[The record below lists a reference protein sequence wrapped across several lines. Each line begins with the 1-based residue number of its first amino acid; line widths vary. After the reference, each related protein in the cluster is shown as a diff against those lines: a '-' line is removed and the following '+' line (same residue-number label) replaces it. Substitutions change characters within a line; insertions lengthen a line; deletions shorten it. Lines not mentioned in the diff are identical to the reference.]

1 MAILLAQEWDIIRGK
16 EDEYETFVSE
26 QFIPRTNEMG
36 LESVGGFYVEVGFGP
51 RIVSLKTADDIDN
64 LFKAFFS
71 AEFKQVIIELNE
83 FISNYRNRVLLS
95 TGRVSENGYKIQKG
109 VWKYNQYYDK
119 LPGQRKAYKDFIVK
133 EYLPA
138 MREIDYLEVTNGWN
152 VIFGGISNIIGELT
166 LKSSVDVGRLLDDPI
181 FREVTEKL
189 RRKYVCNYSTRILR
203 TTERFDQPRWYR
215 L

>member
-1 MAILLAQEWDIIRGK
+1 MATLLAQEWDIIRGK

-26 QFIPRTNEMG
+26 QLIPRTNAIG

-51 RIVSLKTADDIDN
+51 RIISLKSANDKDS

-71 AEFKQVIIELNE
+71 PEFKQVITELGE

-119 LPGQRKAYKDFIVK
+119 LPDQRKAYKDFIIK

-138 MREIDYLEVTNGWN
+138 MKEIDYLEVTNGWN
-152 VIFGGISNIIGELT
+152 VVFGGISNIIGELT
-166 LKSSVDVGRLLDDPI
+166 LKSPVDVGRLLDDPI

-189 RRKYVCNYSTRILR
+189 RRKYVCNYATRILR
-203 TTERFDQPRWYR
+203 TTERFEQPRWYR

>member
-16 EDEYETFVSE
+16 EDEYEAFVSE
-26 QFIPRTNEMG
+26 QFIPRTNAMG

-51 RIVSLKTADDIDN
+51 RIISMKSAKDPDS

-71 AEFKQVIIELNE
+71 DEFKQVVTELSE
-83 FISNYRNRVLLS
+83 FISNRRNRVLLS

-119 LPGQRKAYKDFIVK
+119 LPGKRKEYKDFIIK

-138 MREIDYLEVTNGWN
+138 MKEIDYLEVTNGWN
-152 VIFGGISNIIGELT
+152 VVFGGICNIIGELT
-166 LKSSVDVGRLLDDPI
+166 LKSPVDVGRLLDDPV

-189 RRKYVCNYSTRILR
+189 RRKYVVNYQTRVLR
-203 TTERFDQPRWYR
+203 TTERFEQPRWYR